1 MALRKLLSPIQLSFI
16 DDRHRF
22 KVACAGRRSGKSYAI
37 AAYMIIECLLK
48 PNTPCLYLGLT
59 RDSSKEAVWPI
70 LLAMLEGLNITHEN
84 RPSAL
89 MIRFP
94 NGSSITLFGGDTP
107 NARNRLR
114 GRKFKLICADETGF
128 YTGLDPLIHALLPML
143 ADLEG
148 TLVMASSPG
157 ETLSGLF
164 YDAYMGEKKHDWRQ
178 WHWTM
183 RDNPWFQKP
192 ATNPLYKNR
201 AEEEL
206 AFILRQQFNGDA
218 THPAYQREYEGIYK
232 KDDSA
237 LIYPYTEKNLIDA
250 PQPLPK
256 AQYAI
261 GIDLGVSSES
271 AIAVLKY
278 SEYSRE
284 AQIVETWSE
293 PRVLVDDLA
302 QLIEY
307 YMKKYN
313 TSLVVADTGGL
324 GAAFAQEFR
333 RRYHLPV
340 KSAEKMDKS
349 GYQRIFSNDL
359 ISGYI
364 KIVKGLNILKEFDTL
379 VRDDDGSEK
388 KGQKNHEA
396 DAALY
401 VYRYIYNLHLKHFVV
416 PETDEAKMERQ
427 LEESAK
433 AEDSLNREEAN
444 EFGEDYGM

>member
-1 MALRKLLSPIQLSFI
+1 MA
-16 DDRHRF
+16 
-22 KVACAGRRSGKSYAI
+22 
-37 AAYMIIECLLK
+37 

-59 RDSSKEAVWPI
+59 RDSAKEAVWPI
-70 LLAMLEGLNITHEN
+70 LLAFLEGLNIPHES

-89 MIRFP
+89 AIRFP
-94 NGSSITLFGGDTP
+94 NGSNITLFGGDTP

-114 GRKFKLICADETGF
+114 GRKFKIIFADETGF
-128 YTGLDPLIHALLPML
+128 FTGLDPLIHALLPML
-143 ADLEG
+143 ADLKG
-148 TLVMASSPG
+148 TLAMTSSPG
-157 ETLSGLF
+157 ETLNGLF
-164 YDAYMGEKKHDWRQ
+164 YEAYAGSQKDS
-178 WHWTM
+178 WHQFRWTM
-183 RDNPWFQKP
+183 RENPHFQKP
-192 ATNPLYKNR
+192 AINPAYKNR
-201 AEEEL
+201 AEEEI
-206 AFILRQQFNGDA
+206 ATILRLQFGGNA
-218 THPAYQREYEGIYK
+218 RHPAFLREYEGLYIR
-232 KDDSA
+232 DDSA
-237 LIYPYTEKNLIDA
+237 LIYPYTEKNLIDG
-250 PQPLPK
+250 PLPLPK

-271 AIAVLKY
+271 AIAILKY

-284 AQIVETWSE
+284 AQIIETWSE

-340 KSAEKMDKS
+340 KSAEKMDKA
-349 GYQRIFSNDL
+349 GYQRIFANDL

-364 KIVKGLNILKEFDTL
+364 KIVKGLNILSEFDKI
-379 VRDDDGSEK
+379 VKDEDGSEK

-401 VYRYIYNLHLKHFVV
+401 VYRYVYNLHLKHFVI

-433 AEDSLNREEAN
+433 AEDSLNREESN
-444 EFGEDYGM
+444 EFGEDYGI